1 MQKREQQEQEQQEQ
15 GQQEQGQQDQ
25 EQDQQERT
33 PPESTK
39 LKREHVTCKQRRKP
53 KLYCTDEKIVRYN
66 LDCNFIL
73 NNRQ

>member
-39 LKREHVTCKQRRKP
+39 LKREHVTCKQVSP
-53 KLYCTDEKIVRYN
+53 SCTVLMKRLSDTT
-66 LDCNFIL
+66 
-73 NNRQ
+73 